1 MNRKKHEEFELI
13 IPSQIDQIRKVEDFT
28 EKVSLKTSLTDEERD
43 SLAIAVT
50 EIVNNAMIHGNKLK
64 PEKKV
69 TIHYSVTPQE
79 LKISIQDEGVG
90 FDPEKLDDP
99 CKPENLLK
107 DCGRGVFIVR
117 SLLDEVT
124 FHHEAVG
131 MKVTLVKIFK

>member
-1 MNRKKHEEFELI
+1 MNRKKREDFELI

-28 EKVSLKTSLTDEERD
+28 EKVALKTSLIDEERD

-50 EIVNNAMIHGNKLK
+50 EIVNNAMIHGNKLL
-64 PEKKV
+64 PEKNV
-69 TIHYSVTPQE
+69 TIHYTVTPRE
-79 LKISIQDEGVG
+79 LIISIQDEGTG

-117 SLLDEVT
+117 SLLDEVS
-124 FHHEAVG
+124 FHQEATG
-131 MKVTLVKIFK
+131 MKVTLVKILK

>member
-1 MNRKKHEEFELI
+1 MNRKWREDFELI

-28 EKVSLKTSLTDEERD
+28 EKVAIKTSLTDEERD

-50 EIVNNAMIHGNKLK
+50 EIVNNAMIHGNKLN
-64 PEKKV
+64 PEKNV
-69 TIHYSVTPQE
+69 TIHYTVTPGE
-79 LKISIQDEGVG
+79 LIISIQDEGTG

-117 SLLDEVT
+117 SLLDEVG
-124 FHHEAVG
+124 FHQEPTG
-131 MKVTLVKIFK
+131 MKVTLVKALK